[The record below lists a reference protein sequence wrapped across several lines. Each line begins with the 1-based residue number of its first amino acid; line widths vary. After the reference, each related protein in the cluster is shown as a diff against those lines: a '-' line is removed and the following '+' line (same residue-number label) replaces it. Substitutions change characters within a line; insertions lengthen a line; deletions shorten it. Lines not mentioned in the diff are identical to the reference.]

1 MGDVSNMK
9 PETIAA
15 QSLGWVDETTR
26 AVSPPIHVSST
37 YQRDA
42 DNEYSSGRNYSRP
55 DNPTYDQ
62 PEAVLAALEHGAGAM
77 LFSSGMA
84 SATACFLALRPGDHV
99 VISRVMYWSLRNWI
113 VNFTRDWGLTVDVV
127 DMSDLDAMKRAM
139 QTGKTKLVW
148 AETPSNPLWE
158 ITDLAA
164 AAEIAHSAGAK
175 LVVDSTCATPVLS
188 QPLDLGADIVMHSA
202 TKYLNGHS
210 DLVMGALVTREKD
223 EFWTRLA
230 GIRIQVGGIPGA
242 FESWLLLR
250 GMRTLFPRVRTA
262 CANASVIAE
271 HFAGHPRLEAVLYPG
286 LKDAPGHA
294 IALKQMKGGFGGM
307 LSVRVKGGEAA
318 AIAAA
323 ARVKVWKRATS
334 LGGTESLIEHRASIE
349 GQGSPCPPDLLRL
362 STGIEDAGDL
372 IADLEQALGGNS

>member
-1 MGDVSNMK
+1 MSDVSNMK

-15 QSLGWVDETTR
+15 QGLGWIDETTR
-26 AVSPPIHVSST
+26 AVSPPVHVSST
-37 YQRDA
+37 YQRDP
-42 DNEYSSGRNYSRP
+42 DNEYRSGRNYSRP

-99 VISRVMYWSLRNWI
+99 VISKVMYWSLRNWI
-113 VNFTRDWGLTVDVV
+113 VNFARDWGLTVDVV
-127 DMSDLDAMKRAM
+127 DMSDVGAMKRAM
-139 QTGKTKLVW
+139 LPGKTKLVW

-164 AAEIAHSAGAK
+164 AAGIAHGAGAK

-210 DLVMGALVTREKD
+210 DLVMGALITREKD
-223 EFWTRLA
+223 EFWNRLEK
-230 GIRIQVGGIPGA
+230 IRMQNGAIPGA

-250 GMRTLFPRVRTA
+250 GMRTLFPRMRTA
-262 CANASVIAE
+262 CANAQKIAE
-271 HFAGHPRLEAVLYPG
+271 HFVGHPRLEAVLYPG

-294 IALKQMKGGFGGM
+294 TALKQMKDGFGGM

-334 LGGTESLIEHRASIE
+334 LGGTESLIEQRASIE
-349 GQGSPCPPDLLRL
+349 GEGSPCPPDLLRL
-362 STGIEDAGDL
+362 SAGIEDSGDL